1 MVDVDFLREFR
12 LQRDLIEVRAMNQFA
27 RLLAD
32 RFDQARV
39 AMAERTHRDAGAEIV
54 VMFPIRIPKVA
65 TLATLRH
72 KRETPVGG
80 KDMLLKLFGG
90 GHRRGGP

>member
-1 MVDVDFLREFR
+1 
-12 LQRDLIEVRAMNQFA
+12 
-27 RLLAD
+27 
-32 RFDQARV
+32 
-39 AMAERTHRDAGAEIV
+39 MAERTHGDAGAEII

-72 KRETPVGG
+72 KRESPVGG
-80 KDMLLKLFGG
+80 KDMLLELFGD

>member
-1 MVDVDFLREFR
+1 ME
-12 LQRDLIEVRAMNQFA
+12 QFA
-27 RLLAD
+27 SLFTD

-39 AMAERTHRDAGAEIV
+39 AMAERTHGDAGAEIV
-54 VMFPIRIPKVA
+54 VMFSIRIPKVA

-72 KRETPVGG
+72 KRETPIGG
-80 KDMLLKLFGG
+80 KDMLLELFGG

>member
-1 MVDVDFLREFR
+1 MH
-12 LQRDLIEVRAMNQFA
+12 QFA
-27 RLLAD
+27 GLLPNC
-32 RFDQARV
+32 FYQARV
-39 AMAERTHRDAGAEIV
+39 TMAERTHGDAGAEIV
-54 VMFPIRIPKVA
+54 VMFSIRIPKVA

-80 KDMLLKLFGG
+80 KDMLLELFGG